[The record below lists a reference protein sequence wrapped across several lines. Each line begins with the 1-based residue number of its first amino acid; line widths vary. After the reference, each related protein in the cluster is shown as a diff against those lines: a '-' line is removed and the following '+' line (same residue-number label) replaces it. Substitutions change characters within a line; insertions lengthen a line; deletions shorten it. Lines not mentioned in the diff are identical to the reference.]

1 MKRNDIII
9 YNHRQII
16 SFTVKC
22 VRTTDKAIG
31 FFTEADGITRWIPK
45 SALVEPEFYEP
56 GNRYMIHMY
65 LWRLKKRD
73 GTYPDWAIAQVGA
86 A

>member
-9 YNHRQII
+9 YNHSQII

-22 VRTTDKAIG
+22 VRTNDKAVG
-31 FFTEADGITRWIPK
+31 FFTEADCITRWIPIRNIM
-45 SALVEPEFYEP
+45 SADMYKVGE
-56 GNRYMIHMY
+56 RYMIHMR

-73 GTYPDWAIAQVGA
+73 GTYPDWAIAQVGEA
-86 A
+86 